1 MTELVKLIL
10 PFFTIT
16 ANYGEV
22 LKRLAAFAF
31 YETYVITLILRANP
45 QVDAFFNGIES
56 WGSVGRVLSTLPDYK
71 AVNVSGLVVG
81 LFVAVLTF
89 VFQLHDKISDV
100 LGLRRRFDCKEIL
113 IPLAQRVGSN
123 IDEAKKENIIQQR
136 DELMHA
142 VFYKYASSRAE
153 SPLVDKHDIEHALN
167 AWSWFWVLV
176 EAVLYF
182 SAGAIIALC
191 TGSPKIALAFG
202 MVSVIVFVLG
212 VLQHIRLGKYARP
225 QIKTIA
231 ADPTASYDIK
241 RRFDAL

>member
-1 MTELVKLIL
+1 MNELIKLIL

-45 QVDAFFNGIES
+45 QVDAFFSGIES
-56 WGSVGRVLSTLPDYK
+56 WGPIGRVFGTLPDYK
-71 AVNVSGLVVG
+71 AVNVSGLIIG
-81 LFVAVLTF
+81 LLVAVLTF

-100 LGLRRRFDCKEIL
+100 LGIRRRFDCENIL

-123 IDEAKKENIIQQR
+123 IGEATKEKIVQHR

-182 SAGAIIALC
+182 GLGAIIASC
-191 TGSPKIALAFG
+191 IGSPKIGLAFG
-202 MVSVIVFVLG
+202 MASVAAFVLAA
-212 VLQHIRLGKYARP
+212 LQRIRLFGRC
-225 QIKTIA
+225 
-231 ADPTASYDIK
+231 
-241 RRFDAL
+241 